1 MDRSTFVR
9 RAGYFL
15 CFAFDLDS
23 FGGFGFVLPF
33 GTPDAPGN
41 VAACCATNAELRR
54 GFRVDVPASNVIF
67 IGQHQILNRT
77 KGGNKQT
84 KQINNSIESYMV

>member
-1 MDRSTFVR
+1 MTSRVCAVDRSTLVR

-15 CFAFDLDS
+15 CFVFDRDI

-41 VAACCATNAELRR
+41 VAACCATSAEFRR
-54 GFRVDVPASNVIF
+54 GFRVDVPASSAIRLT
-67 IGQHQILNRT
+67 IA
-77 KGGNKQT
+77 KKSNK
-84 KQINNSIESYMV
+84 MG